1 MKIIKTLLSYLCLFT
16 CFVSIYLVVF
26 CFRVFYWWTKRS
38 VSSWGSESVP
48 RKYRGGSV
56 MEETETVSFYER
68 SKIEDT
74 IRTGTKR
81 NHNMDPHVGI
91 CHVNSKRTKV
101 LQSIKFS
108 MSSSIKH
115 RLNEARKISRVDK
128 IPKIY
133 EI

>member
-1 MKIIKTLLSYLCLFT
+1 
-16 CFVSIYLVVF
+16 
-26 CFRVFYWWTKRS
+26 
-38 VSSWGSESVP
+38 
-48 RKYRGGSV
+48 